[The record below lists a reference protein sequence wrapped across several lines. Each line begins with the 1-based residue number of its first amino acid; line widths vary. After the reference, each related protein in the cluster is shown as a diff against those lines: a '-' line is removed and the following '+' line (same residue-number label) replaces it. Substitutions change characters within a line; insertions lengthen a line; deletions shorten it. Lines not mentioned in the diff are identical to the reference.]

1 MLLEFPV
8 FAMNED
14 YLRALA
20 NIIFMKLESVQN
32 LLDKKNAE
40 VQAAVAERDRMD
52 RERSLQLL
60 KRKIKETSPTRGAVS
75 EKKPPRRANS

>member
-1 MLLEFPV
+1 
-8 FAMNED
+8 MNED

-40 VQAAVAERDRMD
+40 VQAAVAERDRKD

-60 KRKIKETSPTRGAVS
+60 KSKNKETSPARGAVS
-75 EKKPPRRANS
+75 EKQPTRRANSQTR